1 MITTKMLNAT
11 DRWINLDA
19 DSLETQSELLDQY
32 ELDDEILEYAIDPNE
47 RARIDF
53 DRERDTFVI
62 ICNVPNRLKQERHYE
77 TVPMT
82 FIVQPRRVISIS
94 NEDNAYILQRLYR
107 ELELEGMMSRFE
119 FVLSALYSITDEFFP
134 LVEEINRE
142 REQLSRVLRDKT
154 NRENLL
160 ALSDME
166 TGMVYFVTASKQN
179 AVLLEQLRTM
189 LVFRKMTEDEREQ
202 LEDTLIEARQLVDMT
217 QLTSAILSQLSD
229 TYNNVLNNSLND
241 IIKVL
246 TVVSI
251 IMMVPTVFVDFF
263 GMNVPLPLVGDPH
276 AWKLIIMMMIAGCV
290 GIGYLMKYLMSKK

>member
-1 MITTKMLNAT
+1 MITTKMLNEK

-19 DSLETQSELLDQY
+19 DLLETQSELLAPY

-82 FIVQPRRVISIS
+82 FIVQPHRVISIS

-107 ELELEGMMSRFE
+107 ELELEGTMSRFE

-154 NRENLL
+154 TRENLL

-217 QLTSAILSQLSD
+217 QLTSAILNQLSA

-251 IMMVPTVFVDFF
+251 IMMVPAFFVDFF
-263 GMNVPLPLVGDPH
+263 GMNVPLPLVDNPH

-290 GIGYLMKYLMSKK
+290 GIAYLMKYLMSKK